1 MNNKVIGTVATLGL
15 VLTVGLLT
23 TIYSQQAFAQAIGG
37 NGGDCTKSP
46 SCNGI
51 PGGTAGNGGTN
62 NVGNGMP
69 QTNGGHAD
77 GANANGGHVMNKNG
91 VSHHQ

>member
-23 TIYSQQAFAQAIGG
+23 TIYSQQALAQVVTGG
-37 NGGDCTKSP
+37 NGGDCTQSP

-62 NVGNGMP
+62 NAPPGNAP
-69 QTNGGHAD
+69 TTNN
-77 GANANGGHVMNKNG
+77 GAPC
-91 VSHHQ
+91 